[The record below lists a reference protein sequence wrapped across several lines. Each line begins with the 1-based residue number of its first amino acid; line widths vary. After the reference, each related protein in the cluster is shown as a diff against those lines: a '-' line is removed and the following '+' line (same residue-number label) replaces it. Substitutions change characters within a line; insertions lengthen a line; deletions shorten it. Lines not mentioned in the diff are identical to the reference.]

1 MKRLL
6 VVLIAG
12 VSFTVAN
19 AQGHGQLQ
27 FGIKGGLNLSTIT
40 VSNGFNGYSY
50 STLPNFNAGVFL
62 KVPVVRYF
70 SVQPEL
76 YYSGQGFKADDGSGG
91 TYSEHVNYLQIPLLG
106 KFTTRSG
113 FFLETGPQLGLK
125 LNAKDKENGISNDVS
140 SAYNNADFSWVFGAG
155 FKIPMAPVAFDLRY
169 NVGIT
174 NVANDSYYGN
184 SYGQYGV
191 RNGVFQLDL
200 MFILWHAPT
209 R

>member
-6 VVLIAG
+6 FVLIAG
-12 VSFTVAN
+12 VSFTVAS
-19 AQGHGQLQ
+19 AQGSLQ

-40 VSNGFNGYSY
+40 VSNGVNGYSY

-62 KVPVVRYF
+62 KVPVVRHF
-70 SVQPEL
+70 SFQPEL

-91 TYSEHVNYLQIPLLG
+91 TYSEHVNYLQIPLLA
-106 KFTTRSG
+106 KFTTRTG
-113 FFLETGPQLGLK
+113 FFLETGPQVGLK
-125 LNAKDKENGISNDVS
+125 LNAKDKENGISQDVS

-155 FKIPMAPVAFDLRY
+155 FKIPMAPVGFDLRY

-184 SYGQYGV
+184 GYDQYGV
-191 RNGVFQLDL
+191 RNGVFQLDVFFVL
-200 MFILWHAPT
+200 FKTPG

>member
-6 VVLIAG
+6 FVLIAG

-19 AQGHGQLQ
+19 AQGSLQ

-62 KVPVVRYF
+62 KVPVVSHF

-91 TYSEHVNYLQIPLLG
+91 TYSEHVNYLQIPVLA
-106 KFTTRSG
+106 KFTTRTG
-113 FFLETGPQLGLK
+113 FFLETGPQVGLK
-125 LNAKDKENGISNDVS
+125 LNAKDKENGVSQDVS

-155 FKIPMAPVAFDLRY
+155 FKIPMAPVGFDLRY
-169 NVGIT
+169 NVGVT
-174 NVANDSYYGN
+174 NVANDAQYGN
-184 SYGQYGV
+184 GYGQYGV

-200 MFILWHAPT
+200 MFTLFKAPG

>member
-1 MKRLL
+1 MKKLL
-6 VVLIAG
+6 IFFIAAG
-12 VSFTVAN
+12 ISVSVAS
-19 AQGHGQLQ
+19 AQELQ
-27 FGIKGGLNLSTIT
+27 FGVKGGLNIANIT

-50 STLPNFNAGVFL
+50 STLASFNAGAFL
-62 KVPVVRYF
+62 KIPVVSFF

-91 TYSEHVNYLQIPLLG
+91 TYSEHVNYLNIPVLA

-113 FFLETGPQLGLK
+113 FFLETGPQIGIK
-125 LNAKDKENGISNDVS
+125 LSAKDKENGISQDVS
-140 SAYNNADFSWVFGAG
+140 SAYNSADLDWAFGLG
-155 FKIPMAPVAFDLRY
+155 YKIPMAPVGIDLRY

-184 SYGQYGV
+184 GYGQYGV

-200 MFILWHAPT
+200 YFVLWHQ
-209 R
+209 RVR